1 MLDHKINLNTL
12 WKPEILQFLF
22 SDQNRVKWKKST
34 TKEKRK
40 VFKCLKIN
48 KFLNNSG
55 VREEKTRKVGKYF
68 NLMKITTIIT
78 AFRGKFNDASNDDS
92 RKRK

>member
-55 VREEKTRKVGKYF
+55 VREEF
-68 NLMKITTIIT
+68 NENNLMKITTIIT